1 MDYDFADSGKAG
13 TKLDVNTKTSGVTVI
28 DFYVWVNET

>member
-1 MDYDFADSGKAG
+1 MDHDFADSGKVG

-28 DFYVWVNET
+28 DFYAWVNET